1 VTDYERDVLEAILN
15 LVKVIN
21 VEGDLR
27 DLLQDALDEPAA
39 IFD

>member
-27 DLLQDALDEPAA
+27 ELLQEALDDPDA
-39 IFD
+39 